1 MLTYLA
7 LSLEM
12 PSPRWQ
18 RHNTYETFPS
28 VTFMGGLWCQDDS
41 MIHCAQRDQ
50 IDASAYLELVNGQL
64 DEGSCNSDTKETID
78 LLVGTGYDDLAG
90 FLDSVCPFPTPP
102 DPDPALELDMD
113 MRVSVEDRQL
123 LGYV

>member
-1 MLTYLA
+1 
-7 LSLEM
+7 
-12 PSPRWQ
+12 
-18 RHNTYETFPS
+18 
-28 VTFMGGLWCQDDS
+28 

-64 DEGSCNSDTKETID
+64 DEGPCSSDTKETID

-90 FLDSVCPFPTPP
+90 FLDSVGPFPTPP

-113 MRVSVEDRQL
+113 MGVSVEDRQL
-123 LGYV
+123 LGP